1 MKKIFYPAVVSM
13 IVVAGLFIGMVKGQ
27 EVRQKWVAKMKNRQE
42 EKRPAEVMPEAKEVE
57 LDDFEMAAF
66 HS

>member
-1 MKKIFYPAVVSM
+1 MFYPAAVSM

-42 EKRPAEVMPEAKEVE
+42 EKRVVEATPATEEIE
-57 LDDFEMAAF
+57 LDDFELATY